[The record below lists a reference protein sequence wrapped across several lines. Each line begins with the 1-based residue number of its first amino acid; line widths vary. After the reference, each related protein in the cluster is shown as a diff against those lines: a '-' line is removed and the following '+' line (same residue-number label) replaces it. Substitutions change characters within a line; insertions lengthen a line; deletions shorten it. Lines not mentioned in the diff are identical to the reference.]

1 MLNPYEHETDTEPV
15 VDLPD
20 NDESWLRGSPANA
33 VPAAEERSPH
43 VDGAC
48 RVLAIDG
55 GGVRGIIQARILTAL
70 EDAAGRPVAELFDLI
85 VGTSIGGIAALA
97 LTVPEAD
104 GTPAYTP
111 DSAAELLTGHK
122 DTIFPTGNLAVPHSI
137 TEARKLASTVTRT
150 GLAATGRHRD
160 RGNARYSPEPLE
172 EALEDFFG
180 DAMLSDAI
188 TPVVVTAFDALTDM
202 PVHFRSTFAAN
213 LAGCDL
219 PMATVARAATAAPT
233 FFPPADVEWAGRH
246 TVLLDAGVYANDVS
260 LLAYT
265 EARMHAAAQGQDSDE
280 ILLVSLGSGRQYG
293 SPDNEI
299 NDVSRRHWVGLADR
313 LMKAAEVGQQET
325 HHRLLNDLLGE
336 RYWRFQPMLPDGDGF
351 GTDAASDEEFSDLVS
366 IADQFVVDHASQINQ
381 IADQLVSQD
390 RQHIRPAEV
399 SR

>member
-1 MLNPYEHETDTEPV
+1 MLNPYEHEADTGPV
-15 VDLPD
+15 GDLPD
-20 NDESWLRGSPANA
+20 DQDSRRRESFSDT
-33 VPAAEERSPH
+33 VPAAEEPNQPADR
-43 VDGAC
+43 AY

-70 EDAAGRPVAELFDLI
+70 EDATSRPVADLFDLI

-97 LTVPEAD
+97 LTVPEPD
-104 GTPAYTP
+104 GTPSYTP

-122 DTIFPTGNLAVPHSI
+122 DTIFPARSLAVPRNI

-150 GLAATGRHRD
+150 GLAATGRHRE

-172 EALEDFFG
+172 AALEDFFG

-213 LAGCDL
+213 LAGCDV

-246 TVLLDAGVYANDVS
+246 TVLLDAGIYANDVS
-260 LLAYT
+260 LVAYT

-293 SPDNEI
+293 SPDDKI
-299 NDVSRRHWVGLADR
+299 DDVSRRNWVELADR
-313 LMKAAEVGQQET
+313 LMKAAEVGHQET

-351 GTDAASDEEFSDLVS
+351 GTDGASDEELSYLVS

-381 IADQLVSQD
+381 IADQLVSRD

>member
-1 MLNPYEHETDTEPV
+1 MLNPYEHEVDTEPV
-15 VDLPD
+15 GDLSDDQDSGRRGTFPD
-20 NDESWLRGSPANA
+20 TA
-33 VPAAEERSPH
+33 PAAEEPNQPA
-43 VDGAC
+43 DLAY

-55 GGVRGIIQARILTAL
+55 GGVRGIIQTRILTAL
-70 EDAAGRPVAELFDLI
+70 EDATGQPVAELFDLI

-104 GTPAYTP
+104 GTPSYTP
-111 DSAAELLTGHK
+111 DSATDLLTGHK
-122 DTIFPTGNLAVPHSI
+122 DTIFPAGDLAVPRNI
-137 TEARKLASTVTRT
+137 AEARKLASTVTRT

-172 EALEDFFG
+172 AALEDFFG

-202 PVHFRSTFAAN
+202 PVHFRSTYAAN

-219 PMATVARAATAAPT
+219 PMATIARAATAAPT
-233 FFPPADVEWAGRH
+233 FFPPADVEWAGRQ

-265 EARMHAAAQGQDSDE
+265 EARIHAAARGRRSDE

-325 HHRLLNDLLGE
+325 HHRLLNDLLGR
-336 RYWRFQPMLPDGDGF
+336 RYWRFQPMLPDGNGF
-351 GTDAASDEEFSDLVS
+351 GTDAASDEQLSDLVS
-366 IADQFVVDHASQINQ
+366 IADQFVADHASQINQ
-381 IADQLVSQD
+381 IAEQLVSQD
-390 RQHIRPAEV
+390 RQHIRLAEV